1 MMPTRDPKE
10 LQAVGKRLRKARKA
24 LGLSQ
29 KELYDSLGVGASTW
43 HNWESGKRLPDP
55 LVMAQLRKVYGV
67 TLDWVFAGET
77 AGISRSL
84 EQKMREGAG

>member
-1 MMPTRDPKE
+1 MMPSRDPKE
-10 LQAVGKRLRKARKA
+10 LQAVGQRLRTARKA

-84 EQKMREGAG
+84 EQKMMEGAG